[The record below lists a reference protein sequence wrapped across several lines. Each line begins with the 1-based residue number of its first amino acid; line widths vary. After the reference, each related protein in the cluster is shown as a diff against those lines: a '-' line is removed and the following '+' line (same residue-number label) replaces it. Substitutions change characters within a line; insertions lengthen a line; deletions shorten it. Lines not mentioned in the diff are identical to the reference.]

1 MERIARLI
9 RELDMEA
16 ATPAEVRDTF
26 GYRGRVPSG
35 PSSRRVKTS
44 NSENLLPGH
53 PTLNQQ
59 LFVVV
64 QAQLKAKIPAYSPTD
79 DGSRKAVAMIKAI

>member
-35 PSSRRVKTS
+35 PSSRRDKTS
-44 NSENLLPGH
+44 ATPLSRRPSTTVSSRH
-53 PTLNQQ
+53 
-59 LFVVV
+59 
-64 QAQLKAKIPAYSPTD
+64 
-79 DGSRKAVAMIKAI
+79 GSRIAGRSGQPEIQGA